1 MSKYLR
7 LGFHLSWMTI
17 LLIFVGFI
25 VEVASEN
32 IRFRI
37 YTGEVSRTSNNASR
51 YAQQKEILDREVLL
65 ARYLSQPFAP
75 PTFKSMERQKI
86 IDRGLPTARLHIN
99 TVIERAPV
107 YFPELSVEDMKT
119 TKNRI
124 QALIDKLEK
133 DELKY
138 DIKSTTIIS
147 RQITVLQKEVLDY
160 ELQAASYNE
169 RVMAELGILS
179 YQASQFS
186 MRIVLFAFFINLII
200 FGRLQWLEYKTERR
214 IQGLLE

>member
-1 MSKYLR
+1 MSKYLK
-7 LGFHLSWMTI
+7 LGFHLSWISI

-32 IRFRI
+32 IRTII
-37 YTGEVSRTSNNASR
+37 YTGEEARTSFSASR
-51 YAQQKEILDREVLL
+51 YTQQKEILDREVLL

-75 PTFKSMERQKI
+75 PTLKSMGRNRI
-86 IDRGLPTARLHIN
+86 IDRGLFTARAHLD

-107 YFPELSVEDMKT
+107 YYPELSIEDMQT

-124 QALIDKLEK
+124 QALIDKLTK
-133 DELKY
+133 DKFEN
-138 DIKSTTIIS
+138 DIESIIDAS

>member
-7 LGFHLSWMTI
+7 LGFHLSWITI
-17 LLIFVGFI
+17 LIIFVGFI

-75 PTFKSMERQKI
+75 PTFKSMERTNI
-86 IDRGLPTARLHIN
+86 ISRGLLTARLHID
-99 TVIERAPV
+99 TAIERTPV
-107 YFPELSVEDMKT
+107 YFPELSIEDMKI

-124 QALIDKLEK
+124 QVLIDKIEK
-133 DELKY
+133 DEFEN
-138 DIKSTTIIS
+138 DIESITIMS

-169 RVMAELGILS
+169 KVMTELEGLS
-179 YQASQFS
+179 HQASKLS
-186 MRIVLFAFFINLII
+186 TRIVLVAFFINLII